1 MKQSAFIVT
10 LTFVALISAY
20 LIYELILGNPA
31 NFADFATKG
40 TKHVPLN
47 GNLMGMTYTGGPLV
61 SLLIALSIMVIAVTI
76 ERTLSLRKAAGKQ
89 AIPKFFKGV
98 IDQIRNGNINEAV
111 TLCDKQRGSVANV
124 LKSALT
130 RYQEVTAAGSTID
143 KEKQLVEVERAVEET
158 LMLETPLLEKNLIAL
173 STISSIATMVGLL
186 GTVVGMI
193 RSFKALAA
201 GGAPDAIGLATG
213 ISEALINTAGGLI
226 AAIIGIVSYNFFV
239 NKVDNFT
246 FQIDEAKYNVMQLLK
261 TSK

>member
-1 MKQSAFIVT
+1 MKQSAFVVT
-10 LTFVALISAY
+10 LTFVAMISAY
-20 LIYELILGNPA
+20 LIYELVLGNPA
-31 NFADFATKG
+31 NFADYATKG
-40 TKHVPLN
+40 TKHVPLG
-47 GNLMGMTYTGGPLV
+47 GNLLGMTYVGGPLV
-61 SLLIALSIMVIAVTI
+61 ALLIGLSIMVFAVVI
-76 ERTLSLRKAAGKQ
+76 ERALSLKKAAGKQ

-98 IDQIRNGNINEAV
+98 IDQIRAGKIEDAIV
-111 TLCDKQRGSVANV
+111 ACDKQRGSVANV
-124 LKSALT
+124 LKSALE
-130 RYQEVTAAGSTID
+130 RYLEVTSDKSTID

-186 GTVVGMI
+186 GTVIGMI

-226 AAIIGIVSYNFFV
+226 AAIVGIVAYNFYV

-261 TSK
+261 TK

>member
-1 MKQSAFIVT
+1 MKQSAFVVT
-10 LTFVALISAY
+10 LTFVAMISAF
-20 LIYELILGNPA
+20 LIYEFVFGNPA

-40 TKHVPLN
+40 TKHVALD
-47 GNLMGMTYTGGPLV
+47 GNLLALAYIAGPIV
-61 SLLIALSIMVIAVTI
+61 AVLLGLSIMVIAVII

-89 AIPKFFKGV
+89 PIPKFFKAV
-98 IDQIRNGNINEAV
+98 IDQIRSGNINEAV

-124 LKSALT
+124 LKSALA
-130 RYQEVTAAGSTID
+130 RYQEVTAAGSGIE

-173 STISSIATMVGLL
+173 STISSIATMLGLL
-186 GTVVGMI
+186 GTVIGMI

-213 ISEALINTAGGLI
+213 ISEALVNTAGGLI
-226 AAIIGIVSYNFFV
+226 AAIIGIVAYNFFV